1 MPKQGKGDSGFKPI
15 LIMLKDA
22 VLLVTRSSVRILEL
36 NENDDFDAGELY
48 SRLLRSGVKC
58 IDVDGG
64 GAFRVVDCTELEEEE
79 FMNEVEDLIED
90 SGFEEE

>member
-36 NENDDFDAGELY
+36 DENDDFDAGELY

-79 FMNEVEDLIED
+79 FMSEVEDLI
-90 SGFEEE
+90 GQWF

>member
-36 NENDDFDAGELY
+36 DENDDFDAGELY

-79 FMNEVEDLIED
+79 FMSEVEDLIED

>member
-36 NENDDFDAGELY
+36 DENDDFDAGELY

-64 GAFRVVDCTELEEEE
+64 GAFRVVDCTELEEE
-79 FMNEVEDLIED
+79 FMSEVEDLIED

>member
-79 FMNEVEDLIED
+79 FMSEVEDLIED